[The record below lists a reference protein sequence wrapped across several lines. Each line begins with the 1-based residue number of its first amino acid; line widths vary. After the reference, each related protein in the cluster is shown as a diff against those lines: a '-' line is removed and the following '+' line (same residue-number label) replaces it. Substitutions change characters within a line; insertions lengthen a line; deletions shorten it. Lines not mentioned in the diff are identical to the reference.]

1 MYKSFRL
8 RDITPQEWVQLP
20 TEVSLWFLRTTAS
33 VDHATFVVLP
43 LQTTQAL
50 IKETLVGRKNTSPQN
65 VYETGQLYACGA
77 LKAACIGLQCIGF
90 DEQLYR
96 ALLVQAEA
104 CTKSGRWRGLGSGTA
119 WNAGANPLGMVP
131 VEVDGEKSPY
141 N

>member
-1 MYKSFRL
+1 M
-8 RDITPQEWVQLP
+8 
-20 TEVSLWFLRTTAS
+20 
-33 VDHATFVVLP
+33 
-43 LQTTQAL
+43 QTTQAL

-104 CTKSGRWRGLGSGTA
+104 CTKSGRWRGPTSGLGSGTA